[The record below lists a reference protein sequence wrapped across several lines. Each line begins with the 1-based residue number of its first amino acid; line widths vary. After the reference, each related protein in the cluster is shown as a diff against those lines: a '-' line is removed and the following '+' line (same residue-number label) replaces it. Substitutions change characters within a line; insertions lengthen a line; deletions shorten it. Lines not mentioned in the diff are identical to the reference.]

1 MPAIRPSQFSALK
14 ALDPLHQQ
22 PQRGEDDYGQAD
34 VEQVRHGPS
43 SDCAAP
49 GSTSEIPGDHAVLTG
64 AEELFIGPLRHP
76 CGCPGFPNRTHAAG
90 RVRPCY
96 HGYMRIWAM
105 SGRDRVALLGALV
118 APLALSAVLV
128 PFRGS
133 FANTDAALALILVVV
148 AVAANGY
155 RLAGILAAISAAAW
169 FDFFLTH
176 PNERFTITRRT
187 DLETTI
193 LLLFIGV
200 AVTEIAVWGRRQH
213 AAASRRAGY
222 LDGIHAAAQ
231 AAATGS
237 SPIALIDQV
246 ASQLTRVLS
255 LQACRFQY
263 GAAGLGRPARMRH
276 DGSVLV
282 ADRSWDVDARGFPT
296 GTDTE
301 LLVEGGGVFQGRF
314 LMTPGPGTRPAAE
327 QRLLAVAL
335 ADQVGAALATS
346 HPVGQD

>member
-1 MPAIRPSQFSALK
+1 M
-14 ALDPLHQQ
+14 
-22 PQRGEDDYGQAD
+22 
-34 VEQVRHGPS
+34 
-43 SDCAAP
+43 
-49 GSTSEIPGDHAVLTG
+49 AV
-64 AEELFIGPLRHP
+64 F
-76 CGCPGFPNRTHAAG
+76 AG
-90 RVRPCY
+90 L
-96 HGYMRIWAM
+96 A
-105 SGRDRVALLGALV
+105 
-118 APLALSAVLV
+118 APLALAAALV

-133 FANTDAALALILVVV
+133 FPNTDAALAMILVVV

-155 RLAGILAAISAAAW
+155 RLAGYLAAVSAAAW
-169 FDFFLTH
+169 FDFFLTQ
-176 PNERFTITRRT
+176 PYERFTIIRRA
-187 DLETTI
+187 DIETTV
-193 LLLFIGV
+193 LLLVIGV

-222 LDGIHAAAQ
+222 LDGINAAAQ

-237 SPIALIDQV
+237 SAVALIDQV
-246 ASQLTRVLS
+246 AGQLTRVLS

-263 GAAGLGRPARMRH
+263 GAAGLGRPARMQH

-282 ADRSWDVDARGFPT
+282 AGRRWDADANGLPT

-314 LMTPGPGTRPAAE
+314 LMTPGPEARPTAE

-346 HPVGQD
+346 RPVTQD